1 MTGLET
7 YGESGDY
14 IVSASVAQWI
24 GRQSVRRP
32 KELTGKTA
40 FMAETSGG
48 ASGVKSPGGQEEET
62 FTIEG
67 VVKWFD
73 PTKGYGF
80 LIGANDGGDILIHS
94 SCLRDAGRSTA
105 REGATVL
112 CEVVRRSKGLQALRI
127 INIDDSTATPLTP
140 ATSLYVQTP
149 AGEFKRAAVKWFNR
163 AKGYGFLT
171 RGDGTED
178 IFLHMET
185 LRKCG
190 MGEVIQGQRVQVAFA
205 TGSKGLL
212 AVEIRPDQEN

>member
-1 MTGLET
+1 
-7 YGESGDY
+7 
-14 IVSASVAQWI
+14 
-24 GRQSVRRP
+24 
-32 KELTGKTA
+32 
-40 FMAETSGG
+40 MAEIAGG
-48 ASGVKSPGGQEEET
+48 ASGARSPGGNEDET
-62 FTIEG
+62 FTTEG

-80 LIGANDGGDILIHS
+80 LIAANGGGDILIHS

-105 REGATVL
+105 REGATVV
-112 CEVVRRSKGLQALRI
+112 CEVVRRTKGLQALKI

-140 ATSLYVQTP
+140 PMSMMSQTP
-149 AGEFKRAAVKWFNR
+149 AGDFKRAMVKWFNR

-190 MGEVIQGQRVQVAFA
+190 MGEVIQGQRVQVSFA
-205 TGSKGLL
+205 SGSKGLL
-212 AVEIRPDQEN
+212 AIEIQPDPEN

>member
-1 MTGLET
+1 
-7 YGESGDY
+7 
-14 IVSASVAQWI
+14 
-24 GRQSVRRP
+24 
-32 KELTGKTA
+32 
-40 FMAETSGG
+40 MAETSGG
-48 ASGVKSPGGQEEET
+48 AASANAPAGKDEEV

-80 LIGANDGGDILIHS
+80 LIASNGGGDVLIHS

-105 REGATVL
+105 REGATVV
-112 CEVVRRSKGLQALRI
+112 CEAVRRTKGLQALRI
-127 INIDDSTATPLTP
+127 IDIDDSTAAPLSP
-140 ATSLYVQTP
+140 SPSMLSQTP
-149 AGEFKRAAVKWFNR
+149 AGDFKRAQVKWFNR

-190 MGEVIQGQRVQVAFA
+190 MGEVIQGQRVQVSFA

-212 AVEIRPDQEN
+212 AMEIRPDPEN